1 MLSSRCASAAAWA
14 RPVCSRSCET
24 VYRADTP
31 VRHIRR
37 RQSGDLKV
45 QEGRAIKRRSSPPER
60 RAPPSFMQYILLDC
74 VGDFL
79 AVGTAEPGAGIPP
92 RGGGKAA
99 VVALRYIMQSRGI
112 YVQVRV
118 DEPGAPGL
126 CRVDARDETGPQR
139 RHGTGSADDSIL
151 AVDPHIVSSCRIG
164 IPADVGNAPHRERLL
179 RRTGGFPNLQSLLI
193 GRQRKK
199 AANATAGRAVAGSL
213 VPHRLLR
220 DRGAGGL

>member
-37 RQSGDLKV
+37 SKSGDLKV
-45 QEGRAIKRRSSPPER
+45 QEGRAIKRRSSPG
-60 RAPPSFMQYILLDC
+60 FKHDVLLDR

-79 AVGTAEPGAGIPP
+79 AVRTAEPGAGVPL

-112 YVQVRV
+112 YVQVGV

-139 RHGTGSADDSIL
+139 RHGTRSADDGIL

-164 IPADVGNAPHRERLL
+164 IPAGVGNAPHRERLL

-193 GRQRKK
+193 
-199 AANATAGRAVAGSL
+199 
-213 VPHRLLR
+213 
-220 DRGAGGL
+220 